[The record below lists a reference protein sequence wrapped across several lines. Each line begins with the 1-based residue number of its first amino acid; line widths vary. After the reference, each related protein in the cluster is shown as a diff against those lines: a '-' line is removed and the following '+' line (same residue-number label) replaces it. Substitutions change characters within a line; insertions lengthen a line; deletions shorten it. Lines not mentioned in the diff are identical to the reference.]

1 MPHEPVDYDA
11 IAATYNRRYEA
22 NPMQPV
28 ADTLNELAGSLAA
41 QNVLEAGCGTG
52 RWLADLAAPGRALY
66 GLDASR
72 GMLHGAAQRGG
83 RLNLVHG
90 RAESLPFR
98 TASFD
103 FVYAV
108 NALHHFADRLR
119 FVQEARRVLRPGGAL
134 AVIGTGRVEQADWCV
149 YEYFE
154 GTLALDRARFPTPER
169 LGGWMSASRFEG
181 VESRVVYEIDERF
194 VGRDVFASPFLE
206 KHATSQLVLLSDEAY
221 AAGLQRMEE
230 TIAAAE
236 AAGEQAEFRSRL
248 ELVMVLGRVPAG

>member
-28 ADTLNELAGSLAA
+28 ADALEAVAASLHAMR
-41 QNVLEAGCGTG
+41 VLEAGCGTG

-72 GMLHGAAQRGG
+72 GMLQGAAQRSA
-83 RLNLVHG
+83 RLNLADG
-90 RAESLPFR
+90 RAEALPFPA
-98 TASFD
+98 TSLD

-108 NALHHFADRLR
+108 NAIHHFADQPR
-119 FVQEARRVLRPGGAL
+119 FVREARRVLRPGGAL
-134 AVIGTGRVEQADWCV
+134 AVIGTGRVEEADWCV

-154 GTLALDRARFPTPER
+154 GTLDLDRARFPTPEV
-169 LGGWMSASRFEG
+169 LGGWMAAHGFEA

-194 VGRDVFASPFLE
+194 VGREIFDNPFMH

-221 AAGLQRMEE
+221 AEGLQRMEAA
-230 TIAAAE
+230 IAAAE
-236 AAGEQAEFRSRL
+236 AAGEQAVFRSRL
-248 ELVMVLGRVPAG
+248 QLVMVLGRVPAG